1 MMAVEVVVVVV
12 VVGSDG
18 FSSLYF
24 RVMNS
29 IKYKYRADRKPE
41 QCGKLIEEDAKFWIL
56 AQHVR
61 ADVPYH

>member
-1 MMAVEVVVVVV
+1 MAVEVVVVVV

-41 QCGKLIEEDAKFWIL
+41 QCGKLIEEDAKF
-56 AQHVR
+56 
-61 ADVPYH
+61 